1 MRSGNYREY
10 VDKFSPDF
18 YTRISDVVYEEES
31 DADEWRKPTK
41 PEYSYNATTDKI
53 VKDYTFDDGSYDWSI
68 IEDEQG
74 HEYGEWTVALEPTVN
89 AEGREYRKCLRCEH
103 REERSVEKLKNDD
116 EELSGCFG
124 TLDLTSI
131 VMIVAIMLI
140 CGVFVKVKSRKSN
153 RWKFAFMLS
162 AERKLSAEKF
172 FYNWKFEYAC
182 FASWKLKGENMRALR
197 ARYLRRGRNRY
208 AAFQAVD
215 ICHKWQSIFA
225 HKVRAKE
232 D

>member
-103 REERSVEKLKNDD
+103 REERSVEKLKG
-116 EELSGCFG
+116 GCG
-124 TLDLTSI
+124 GSI
-131 VMIVAIMLI
+131 YADGGLFAIILALAVSVATVI
-140 CGVFVKVKSRKSN
+140 RK
-153 RWKFAFMLS
+153 
-162 AERKLSAEKF
+162 
-172 FYNWKFEYAC
+172 
-182 FASWKLKGENMRALR
+182 
-197 ARYLRRGRNRY
+197 RGKQR
-208 AAFQAVD
+208 
-215 ICHKWQSIFA
+215 
-225 HKVRAKE
+225 
-232 D
+232 